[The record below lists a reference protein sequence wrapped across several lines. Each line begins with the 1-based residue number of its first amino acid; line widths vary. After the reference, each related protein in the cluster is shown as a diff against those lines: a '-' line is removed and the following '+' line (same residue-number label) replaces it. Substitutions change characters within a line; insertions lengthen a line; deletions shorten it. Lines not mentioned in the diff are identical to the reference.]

1 MPSVPFASVME
12 RDIHFRRHGHEF
24 GVGTPDEYEQMA
36 DAFMF
41 GAMDAD
47 THECIQ
53 ASKPRRNRMSF
64 ATLHFGVAVVAVP
77 PETLLTFYLPR
88 PSTVARHGGVANL
101 FADYCAR

>member
-1 MPSVPFASVME
+1 MRLVPFPTVME

-24 GVGTPDEYEQMA
+24 GVGTPVEYEQMA

-41 GAMDAD
+41 GPMNAD

-53 ASKPRRNRMSF
+53 ASKPRRNRMDF
-64 ATLHFGVAVVAVP
+64 VTVHFGVAVAVP
-77 PETLLTFYLPR
+77 EVLLTFYIPR
-88 PSTVARHGGVANL
+88 PDTVTRHGGVAKL